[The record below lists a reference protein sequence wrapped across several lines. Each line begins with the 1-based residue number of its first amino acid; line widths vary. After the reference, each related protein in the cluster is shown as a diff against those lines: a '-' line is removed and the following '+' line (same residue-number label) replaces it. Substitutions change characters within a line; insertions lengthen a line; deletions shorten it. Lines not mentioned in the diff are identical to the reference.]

1 MKNKLQIN
9 ESKLELIIRKTIKE
23 NFAKYSKIE
32 RMVFVQ
38 DVLDRIGQYGDEY
51 VEQLNNLNSEFPST
65 KYKRDF

>member
-1 MKNKLQIN
+1 MKNKPQIT
-9 ESKLELIIRKTIKE
+9 ESKLESIIRKTIKE

-51 VEQLNNLNSEFPST
+51 VEQLNNLNSQFPST